1 MQISR
6 ASLRLSGRLTID
18 YKERKRLY
26 PNKKSW
32 CLSFNHETDK
42 YLKKPWIDGRISYK
56 RGKPLKKLLC
66 CVGGGHNKII
76 RFRNM
81 SGCYKEFLKL
91 TLALRQRKRL
101 YPKTK
106 S

>member
-6 ASLRLSGRLTID
+6 AFLRLSGRLTID

-42 YLKKPWIDGRISYK
+42 YLKNVGSIVEYPISGVSHQRNCYAAS
-56 RGKPLKKLLC
+56 
-66 CVGGGHNKII
+66 VGGIT
-76 RFRNM
+76 R
-81 SGCYKEFLKL
+81 
-91 TLALRQRKRL
+91 
-101 YPKTK
+101 
-106 S
+106 

>member
-18 YKERKRLY
+18 CKERKRLY

-42 YLKKPWIDGRISYK
+42 YLKKPWIDGRISY
-56 RGKPLKKLLC
+56 
-66 CVGGGHNKII
+66 
-76 RFRNM
+76 
-81 SGCYKEFLKL
+81 
-91 TLALRQRKRL
+91 
-101 YPKTK
+101 
-106 S
+106 

>member
-6 ASLRLSGRLTID
+6 AFLRLSGRLTID

-32 CLSFNHETDK
+32 CLSFNHETDT
-42 YLKKPWIDGRISYK
+42 YLKNVGSIVEYPTE

-91 TLALRQRKRL
+91 TLALRQSKRL
-101 YPKTK
+101 YPNTK